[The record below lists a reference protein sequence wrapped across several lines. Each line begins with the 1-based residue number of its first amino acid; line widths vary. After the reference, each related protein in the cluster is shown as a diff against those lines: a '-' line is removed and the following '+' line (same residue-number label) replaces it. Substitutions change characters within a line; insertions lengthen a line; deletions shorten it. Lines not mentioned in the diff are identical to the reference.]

1 MHRLRE
7 EIGELAKSEE
17 DVLTY
22 AMFPEIGRKFLEERA
37 AGTLRPEPLTPVVE
51 APAAGAGITPLAP
64 TDFNVTVHGESYHI
78 RVTGVGH
85 KADDLR
91 PYFVSVDGVPEEIL
105 IEALAETVPTEA
117 GLVDTKRVSKGS
129 KRPKASK
136 EGHVTS
142 SMPGTVV
149 DVVVKVGSKVKAGDA
164 VLVIEAMKMENEVPA
179 PIAGTVKAVN
189 VAKGDSVNPDEAL
202 VEIE

>member
-1 MHRLRE
+1 
-7 EIGELAKSEE
+7 
-17 DVLTY
+17 
-22 AMFPEIGRKFLEERA
+22 MFPEIGRKFLEERT
-37 AGTLRPEPLTPVVE
+37 AGTLKPEELKPPKSAE
-51 APAAGAGITPLAP
+51 AAGLPAYAP
-64 TDFNVTVHGESYHI
+64 TDFNVTMHGETYHI
-78 RVTGVGH
+78 RVTGAGH
-85 KADDLR
+85 KTEEQR
-91 PYFVSVDGVPEEIL
+91 PFFVSVDGVPEQIL
-105 IEALAETVPTEA
+105 IETLTETVPTEA
-117 GLVDTKRVSKGS
+117 GMVDTRRASKGS

-142 SMPGTVV
+142 SMPGTIV
-149 DVVVKVGSKVKAGDA
+149 DILVKAGVKVKAGDP